1 MPRCGDRLPLELH
14 HTFTP
19 FVCRLQRWKG
29 LFDKPRHAAAE
40 HGGGGG
46 NPFVYMPGLHVDMGL
61 ELQQMLGDMEADM
74 VSGVSFLPQCTAL
87 VFQVAVSKSRPVC
100 RTRAALRVIC
110 HLGSNMRGATPACPA
125 AHMKGRVGFVLSGHG
140 YDAPPPERAAPAP
153 PACRCPAPATADA
166 HAARRCDIHACI
178 SYR

>member
-1 MPRCGDRLPLELH
+1 LPCCGNRPTLWS
-14 HTFTP
+14 TSNITP

-74 VSGVSFLPQCTAL
+74 VSGVSFLPRCTAL
-87 VFQVAVSKSRPVC
+87 MFQVAVSKSRLVC
-100 RTRAALRVIC
+100 RTRAVLRLIC
-110 HLGSNMRGATPACPA
+110 HLGSNMHGTTPACLA
-125 AHMKGRVGFVLSGHG
+125 AHIKGRMGFV
-140 YDAPPPERAAPAP
+140 PVRAWV
-153 PACRCPAPATADA
+153 
-166 HAARRCDIHACI
+166 
-178 SYR
+178 